1 MDVDPDMSSD
11 MGSGSVRLIGIG
23 SVSGL
28 GSFLALVDWEGLGEG
43 EGEDDILSL
52 REKSS
57 RSASGVGQDTT
68 TYCCFR
74 GGGRGLLGRNRGHRL
89 WIWIQFVAFSLVH
102 LNVHIVAPINYCPLV
117 SVPYP
122 SDNTL

>member
-1 MDVDPDMSSD
+1 MDVDPDMGSD
-11 MGSGSVRLIGIG
+11 MGSGSVHLIEKG

-28 GSFLALVDWEGLGEG
+28 KSFLALVDWEGLGEG

-57 RSASGVGQDTT
+57 RLASGVGRDTT

-74 GGGRGLLGRNRGHRL
+74 GEEGDCRGETEATGFGFGFGIAVCCILSSPPECAH
-89 WIWIQFVAFSLVH
+89 
-102 LNVHIVAPINYCPLV
+102 CC
-117 SVPYP
+117 
-122 SDNTL
+122 SDQ